1 MAGTLTHTSQGGPV
15 ATSLIP
21 PYCITSPSPTGPL
34 ADTVSCIISE
44 SSGFISVL
52 DLKFQLI
59 KRWRGW
65 NTYPGSSGANP
76 HEDEGVKGKGK
87 AKAKERGAILLECG
101 GVLLGI
107 GEDDAPAQFPIL
119 KIWDLMH
126 DDNKTKGP
134 VLMRNVRLGTGS
146 RGYPVGQF
154 WHLPH
159 AHLTYLAR
167 AAKVTTISST
177 ANLSYLAIGLVSGQV
192 LLYRHV
198 SESLTTSPQ
207 AITSFPKA
215 RVVWEG
221 SLAEPITGLGFRDPL
236 SPLYQE
242 SEEDGSGDSGA
253 ASKGKLKDKEAKVVT
268 SLFITTTSKTIVIPS
283 VTGRGTDPRIL
294 EESEGAGLG
303 CVVMDGTAKDLIV
316 GREEG
321 IYLYG
326 IEGKGAVLAYEG
338 PKASIHTH
346 GHSLVI
352 VSPPFSP
359 SASSNS
365 ATVRRAASVPEPGS
379 SSSVV
384 QSAKVSVFD
393 LSNKFVSY
401 SAVHKHGVQHIIT
414 SASPS
419 PNNNS
424 SATIL
429 AVHLL
434 LGDGSLIRLSE
445 ISTQEKIEALYR
457 KNLYT
462 LAGAVARNEGM
473 DEQEIKEIW
482 SRYGDYLY
490 TKGDFEGSIG
500 QFVKTIGYL
509 QPSYVIRK
517 FLDAQRIQNLI
528 TYLQEL
534 HARGL
539 ATPDHTTLLL
549 NCYTKTSDAVR
560 LDAFLKTEMSRPGE
574 LPFDLE
580 TAIRVCRQAGFYDHA
595 TYLAKRYRK
604 DQEYIEIMLEDVKDY
619 QAALDYLSLLE
630 PKIAERN
637 LLRYGRT
644 LLRNRPKETTD
655 VLIDLCSG
663 KFLNKQKSIASDAAQ
678 RKRDQRTNENQVQS
692 ASGPNYLSYLGYEKV
707 TGVFSSTLAA
717 ANTSDKT
724 STVDIVPTTDAA
736 VGTPEDQPILNAEEE
751 SSTYSI
757 PSPRQF
763 FAHFISSPSHFVRF
777 LESVATD
784 RWHQTIANTSPDIAG
799 AASRIVMEPI
809 DQGSPINNLNADEA
823 DQRCIWNTLLE
834 LYLTDA
840 QDQQSESTSVSRNK
854 ALNVLDQMGTLPV
867 DPMHALMVC
876 STADFTP
883 GQIRIWE
890 KLGMYEE
897 VLRFWMNLKEDES
910 ANVSTEQRRSPTENV
925 LHYLHLYGPTNPGL
939 YPHVLRHLSSDS
951 KLTSQYAG
959 DVRDI
964 LKIIDEENLMP
975 PLAVVQLLSRNSV
988 TSIGVVKNWLKAK
1001 VADTRHDVES
1011 DQTLMKS
1018 YRNETEE
1025 KLKEIA
1031 NLADTGHPQVFQVTR
1046 CAACGG
1052 QLDLPTVHFMCKHS
1066 YHQRCLPDAD
1076 PECPSCARQ
1085 YAVIREVR
1093 RHQQELADHHDTFL
1107 AEVAQAKDG
1116 FAVVAGAFGRG
1127 LLNKPI
1133 QS

>member
-1 MAGTLTHTSQGGPV
+1 MLLLLHHQK
-15 ATSLIP
+15 SLIP

-34 ADTVSCIISE
+34 VDTVSCIVSE
-44 SSGFISVL
+44 SSGFISLL
-52 DLKFQLI
+52 DLKFQVI

-65 NTYPGSSGANP
+65 NTYPSSPGAHSN
-76 HEDEGVKGKGK
+76 ENEGLNGKGKGK
-87 AKAKERGAILLECG
+87 PKERGVILLECG

-126 DDNKTKGP
+126 DDNKTKNP
-134 VLMRNVRLGTGS
+134 VPMRSVRLGTGS
-146 RGYPVGQF
+146 RGYP
-154 WHLPH
+154 
-159 AHLTYLAR
+159 
-167 AAKVTTISST
+167 VTTISST

-207 AITSFPKA
+207 ATTSFPKA

-236 SPLYQE
+236 SPLYE
-242 SEEDGSGDSGA
+242 DSEEDGKADLVAG
-253 ASKGKLKDKEAKVVT
+253 SKGKQKDKEGKIVT
-268 SLFITTTSKTIVIPS
+268 SLFITTTSQTIVIPS

-294 EESEGAGLG
+294 EENEGAALG
-303 CVVMDGTAKDLIV
+303 CVVMDGKARNLIV

-326 IEGKGAVLAYEG
+326 LEGRGAVLAYEG
-338 PKASIHTH
+338 AKATIHTH
-346 GHSLVI
+346 GQSLVI
-352 VSPPFSP
+352 VSPPLSP

-365 ATVRRAASVPEPGS
+365 ATIRRAAAVSDLGS
-379 SSSVV
+379 SSSAV

-393 LSNKFVSY
+393 LANKFVSY
-401 SAVHKHGVQHIIT
+401 SAIHKHGVQQIIA
-414 SASPS
+414 SAFLSS
-419 PNNNS
+419 NNNS
-424 SATIL
+424 SSTTL

-434 LGDGSLIRLSE
+434 IGDGTLIRLSE
-445 ISTQEKIEALYR
+445 ITTQEKIEALYR

-462 LAGAVARNEGM
+462 LAGAVARSEGM
-473 DEQEIKEIW
+473 GEQEIKEIW

-490 TKGDFEGSIG
+490 TKGDFDASIG

-534 HARGL
+534 HVRGL

-549 NCYTKTSDAVR
+549 NCYTKTSDAAR

-580 TAIRVCRQAGFYDHA
+580 TAIHVCRQAGFYDHA

-604 DQEYIEIMLEDVKDY
+604 DQEYIMIMLEDVKDY

-663 KFLNKQKSIASDAAQ
+663 NFLNKQKAIASDATEK
-678 RKRDQRTNENQVQS
+678 KRDQMNSESQAQS
-692 ASGPNYLSYLGYEKV
+692 SSGPNYLSYLGYEKV
-707 TGVFSSTLAA
+707 TGVFSSAVPA
-717 ANTSDKT
+717 TSNIGDKALPAT
-724 STVDIVPTTDAA
+724 TVSSTDVPSVKLD
-736 VGTPEDQPILNAEEE
+736 DQPTLFVEKE
-751 SSTYSI
+751 SSIYDI

-763 FAHFISSPSHFVRF
+763 FAHFISSPSDFVRF
-777 LESVATD
+777 LESIAAE
-784 RWHQTIANTSPDIAG
+784 RWHQTISTTSPDTAG
-799 AASRIVMEPI
+799 ATSRIVMQPI
-809 DQGSPINNLNADEA
+809 DQGSPTNDLDADDA

-840 QDQQSESTSVSRNK
+840 QDQTSPSASLSRNK
-854 ALNVLDQMGTLPV
+854 ALSVLDQTGALPV

-910 ANVSTEQRRSPTENV
+910 TIESTEQRRSPPENV
-925 LHYLHLYGPTNPGL
+925 LHYLHLYGPTNAGL
-939 YPHVLRHLSSDS
+939 YPLVLRHLSSDS
-951 KLTSQYAG
+951 KLTSRYAD

-964 LKIIDEENLMP
+964 LRVIDEENLMP
-975 PLAVVQLLSRNSV
+975 PLAVVQLLSRNSI
-988 TSIGVVKNWLKAK
+988 TSIGVVKDWLKAK

-1011 DQTLMKS
+1011 VSQSQPVCLNCFTDVYSASRIKPSLNLIEAKRKRSSRRLQTWRIPGIPRYSRL
-1018 YRNETEE
+1018 
-1025 KLKEIA
+1025 
-1031 NLADTGHPQVFQVTR
+1031 H
-1046 CAACGG
+1046 AAPHVE
-1052 QLDLPTVHFMCKHS
+1052 DS
-1066 YHQRCLPDAD
+1066 
-1076 PECPSCARQ
+1076 
-1085 YAVIREVR
+1085 
-1093 RHQQELADHHDTFL
+1093 
-1107 AEVAQAKDG
+1107 
-1116 FAVVAGAFGRG
+1116 
-1127 LLNKPI
+1127 
-1133 QS
+1133 

>member
-1 MAGTLTHTSQGGPV
+1 MAG
-15 ATSLIP
+15 
-21 PYCITSPSPTGPL
+21 PL
-34 ADTVSCIISE
+34 VDTVSCIISD

-52 DLKFQLI
+52 DLKFQVV

-65 NTYPGSSGANP
+65 NTYPGSSGSNP
-76 HEDEGVKGKGK
+76 HEDDGMKGKGK
-87 AKAKERGAILLECG
+87 AKPKERGVILLECG

-107 GEDDAPAQFPIL
+107 GENDAPAQFPIL

-126 DDNKTKGP
+126 DDNKTQAP

-146 RGYPVGQF
+146 RGYP
-154 WHLPH
+154 
-159 AHLTYLAR
+159 
-167 AAKVTTISST
+167 VTTISST

-198 SESLTTSPQ
+198 SDSLTTSPQ

-236 SPLYQE
+236 SPLYQD
-242 SEEDGSGDSGA
+242 SDEDDTADSSA
-253 ASKGKLKDKEAKVVT
+253 AAKGKQKDKDAKVVT
-268 SLFITTTSKTIVIPS
+268 SLFITTTGKTIVIPS

-303 CVVMDGTAKDLIV
+303 CVVMDRKAKDLIV
-316 GREEG
+316 GRDEG

-338 PKASIHTH
+338 LKASIHAH

-352 VSPPFSP
+352 VSPPFYP

-365 ATVRRAASVPEPGS
+365 ATVRRAASVPDPGS
-379 SSSVV
+379 SSSAV

-393 LSNKFVSY
+393 LSNKFLSY

-414 SASPS
+414 SASTS
-419 PNNNS
+419 PNSNRS
-424 SATIL
+424 TTTL

-445 ISTQEKIEALYR
+445 ISTQDKIEALYR

-517 FLDAQRIQNLI
+517 VRPIHDLTFLDAQRIQNLI

-549 NCYTKTSDAVR
+549 NCYTKTSDAAR

-580 TAIRVCRQAGFYDHA
+580 TAIRVCRQAGFHDHA

-644 LLRNRPKETTD
+644 LLRSRPKETTD

-663 KFLNKQKSIASDAAQ
+663 RFLDKQISIASDAAQ
-678 RKRDQRTNENQVQS
+678 RKHDLTNNENQVS
-692 ASGPNYLSYLGYEKV
+692 LASGPNYLSYLGYEKV

-724 STVDIVPTTDAA
+724 AA
-736 VGTPEDQPILNAEEE
+736 VVPATDVALAKSENQPVLSAERE

-763 FAHFISSPSHFVRF
+763 FAHFLSSPTYFVRF
-777 LESVATD
+777 LESVAAD
-784 RWHQTIANTSPDIAG
+784 RWLQTISTASPDTAG
-799 AASRIVMEPI
+799 VASRIVMQPI

-840 QDQQSESTSVSRNK
+840 QDQESKGSSVSRNK

-910 ANVSTEQRRSPTENV
+910 VHVSTEERRSSTENV
-925 LHYLHLYGPTNPGL
+925 LHYLHLYGPTNPRL
-939 YPHVLRHLSSDS
+939 YPLVLRYLSSDS
-951 KLTSQYAG
+951 KLTSRYAE

-964 LKIIDEENLMP
+964 LKVIDEENLMP

-988 TSIGVVKNWLKAK
+988 TSIGVVKDWLKAK

-1052 QLDLPTVHFMCKHS
+1052 QLDLPTVHFMCRHS

-1093 RHQQELADHHDTFL
+1093 RHQQEMADHHDTFL